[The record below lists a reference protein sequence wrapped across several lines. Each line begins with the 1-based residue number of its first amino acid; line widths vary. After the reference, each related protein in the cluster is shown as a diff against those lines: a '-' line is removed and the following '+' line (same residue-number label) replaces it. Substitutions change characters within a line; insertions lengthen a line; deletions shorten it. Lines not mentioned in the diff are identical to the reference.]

1 MALKI
6 TCPHCSRRHE
16 LKQPYPL
23 PGSELHCWCGRALAI
38 SYPPG
43 LMDRLR
49 SRGVRFAGDPLPV
62 DTSEDETVMEFDAR
76 KAMDAMESLPEP
88 EEEEDSEADAVPR
101 ESYSKPAPTAPLSD
115 RPPQDADPGPAPLSK
130 DDEGTEDYPRLW
142 DEKKSDENPTPVS
155 GPMQLPD
162 WDPGDAPA
170 PPLELEP
177 LSGSTGGLDGP
188 DPSAPPAEAPGDEEV
203 LPSAGPEAEAGE
215 STADMGAAAPK
226 HRTKGPL
233 RLPSGARL
241 RTWIKRAVL
250 AGTATAVLGVGG
262 VAGAFWW
269 YSRDLP
275 TLETLAT
282 YRPPT
287 VTLVEDKDGK
297 LLGEIY
303 EKRRY
308 VVPLEKIPKHVQNA
322 FIASED
328 AAFWEHAGIDYM
340 GIARAM
346 FRNVQEMAMAQGAS
360 TITQQVARNF
370 LLTSEKKL
378 ARKIREAI
386 LARRVESAFEKEHIL
401 YLYLNEIYLG
411 SGAYGVEAAARVY
424 FDKHVEDLT
433 LAEGAL
439 LAGLPQ
445 RPSDYSPHRNWEKA
459 RARQE
464 YVIGQMIR
472 KEFVTGDEGKTGLAE
487 EIRIVKT
494 RNPMRILAPYFT
506 EHVRRHL
513 VNTYGSERV
522 YNEGLIARTTCDL
535 ELQQVAQAAVTTGVE
550 EGDQNLGW
558 RGAEV
563 HLESAEAIKAHLD
576 KAETE
581 LREADRMRDP
591 VMRCDWASIGGEA
604 DGKSRDEKG
613 WDCTYG
619 APLRDT
625 SILDEDKRYEAVVLT
640 VDKKHV
646 VVGIGSH
653 KAMIPLSWTPWG
665 FEPNVERSWRYRKLD
680 DFNKALQV
688 GDVVEVLLVATDS
701 QEVKELKGYAP
712 TESGGPFA
720 AARLRQAPLLQGA
733 LLSVDLSTGATRSM
747 VGGVDIETSEFNRA
761 VQAQRQVGST
771 FKPIVY
777 ATAIASRKLTAGSI
791 LLDAPVIYNTL
802 EERLWK
808 PGNYGEEYLGNVSLR
823 KALALSINS
832 CTVRVLDQIGLDD
845 VYDLALAM
853 GITSHMEKDLS
864 MGLGSSSLTMLE
876 LLRAYTVFPTQG
888 QVVEPFFIESVS
900 DRDGN
905 VLEEHEMAPRREVL
919 EPPVAGI
926 MTWLLREVARSGT
939 AARTNRLGIHVA
951 GKTGTTNNFKDA
963 WFMGFTPDVITTTW
977 VGYDKPR
984 SMGVSSTGGRVSL
997 PIWME
1002 YMRAAYPKSLDRPFP
1017 IIPDVRWIPIDES
1030 TGRIT
1035 TGGRSMPFLEE
1046 TVPTG
1051 PAMELGQKSTEDL
1064 LNTDF

>member
-49 SRGVRFAGDPLPV
+49 TRGVRFAGDPLPV
-62 DTSEDETVMEFDAR
+62 DTSEDETVMDFDAR
-76 KAMDAMESLPEP
+76 KAMEALETLPEP
-88 EEEEDSEADAVPR
+88 EEDSEADAVPR
-101 ESYSKPAPTAPLSD
+101 ESYSEPAPTSPLPN
-115 RPPQDADPGPAPLSK
+115 RPNQDAASALTPLSK

-142 DEKKSDENPTPVS
+142 EKKPDQNPTPVS
-155 GPMQLPD
+155 GPMQLPE

-170 PPLELEP
+170 PPLEIEP
-177 LSGSTGGLDGP
+177 FPESTGGLEGP
-188 DPSAPPAEAPGDEEV
+188 EPTAPPAKKPLDEEEAP
-203 LPSAGPEAEAGE
+203 PAGPEAEGGE
-215 STADMGAAAPK
+215 STADMGAAAPRY
-226 HRTKGPL
+226 RTRGPFQF
-233 RLPSGARL
+233 PTKEKL
-241 RTWIKRAVL
+241 RTWIKRGLL
-250 AGTATAVLGVGG
+250 AGTVACVLGVCG
-262 VAGAFWW
+262 VVGAFWW

-275 TLETLAT
+275 TLETLET

-386 LARRVESAFEKEHIL
+386 LARRVEGAFEKEHIL

-535 ELQQVAQAAVTTGVE
+535 ELQQVAQTAVTTGVE
-550 EGDQNLGW
+550 TGDQNLGW

-563 HLESAEAIKAHLD
+563 HLESAEAIAAHLA
-576 KAETE
+576 KAEKE

-604 DGKSRDEKG
+604 DGESRDKKG

-619 APLRDT
+619 APLRDK

-646 VVGIGSH
+646 IVGIGSH

-665 FEPNVERSWRYRKLD
+665 FEPNVKRSWRYRKLD

-688 GDVVEVLLVATDS
+688 GDVVEVLLVAKDS

-733 LLSVDLSTGATRSM
+733 LLSVDLSSGATRSM

-761 VQAQRQVGST
+761 VQALRQVGST

-791 LLDAPVIYNTL
+791 LLDAPLIYNTL

-808 PGNYGEEYLGNVSLR
+808 PGNYGEEYLGNISLR
-823 KALALSINS
+823 KALALSRNV
-832 CTVRVLDQIGLDD
+832 CTVRVLDQVGLDD
-845 VYDLALAM
+845 VYDMALSM

-888 QVVEPFFIESVS
+888 QVVEPYFIESVS

-905 VLEEHEMAPRREVL
+905 VLEEHETVPRREVL

-926 MTWLLREVARSGT
+926 MTWLLREVALSGT

-951 GKTGTTNNFKDA
+951 GKTGTTNDFKDA

-984 SMGVSSTGGRVSL
+984 SMGVSSTGGRISL

-1017 IIPDVRWIPIDES
+1017 IIPKVSWIPIDES

-1035 TGGRSMPFLEE
+1035 TGGRSMPFLLE

-1064 LNTDF
+1064 LITDF

>member
-49 SRGVRFAGDPLPV
+49 TRGVRFAGDPLPV
-62 DTSEDETVMEFDAR
+62 DTSDDETVMDFDAR
-76 KAMDAMESLPEP
+76 KAMDAMDALPEP

-101 ESYSKPAPTAPLSD
+101 ESFSEPAPTAPLPD
-115 RPPQDADPGPAPLSK
+115 RPQQDAGPRPTPPSK

-142 DEKKSDENPTPVS
+142 DEKKPDQDPLPVS

-162 WDPGDAPA
+162 WDPGDAPP
-170 PPLELEP
+170 PPLEIEQLP
-177 LSGSTGGLDGP
+177 GSTGRLEVP
-188 DPSAPPAEAPGDEEV
+188 DLSAPLAEMPTEEGEAPPA
-203 LPSAGPEAEAGE
+203 GPEVEGGE

-226 HRTKGPL
+226 RRTRGPFQ
-233 RLPSGARL
+233 LPSGERL
-241 RTWIKRAVL
+241 RTWIKRGIL
-250 AGTATAVLGVGG
+250 AGTAATVLGVGG

-386 LARRVESAFEKEHIL
+386 LARRVEGAFEKEHIL

-513 VNTYGSERV
+513 VDNYGSERV

-535 ELQQVAQAAVTTGVE
+535 ELQQVAQGAVTTGVE
-550 EGDQNLGW
+550 TGDQNLGW

-563 HLESAEAIKAHLD
+563 HLESPEAITAHLT

-591 VMRCDWASIGGEA
+591 VMRCEWASIGGEA
-604 DGKSRDEKG
+604 DGESRDKKG

-646 VVGIGSH
+646 IVGIGSH

-665 FEPNVERSWRYRKLD
+665 FEPNVQRSWRYRKLD
-680 DFNKALQV
+680 DFNEALQV
-688 GDVVEVLLVATDS
+688 GDVVEVLLVAKDS

-712 TESGGPFA
+712 TETDGPYA

-733 LLSVDLSTGATRSM
+733 LLSMDLATGATRSM

-777 ATAIASRKLTAGSI
+777 ATAIASRKLTAGTI
-791 LLDAPVIYNTL
+791 LLDAPLIYNTL

-808 PGNYGEEYLGNVSLR
+808 PGNYGEEYLGHISLR
-823 KALALSINS
+823 KALALSRNV

-845 VYDLALAM
+845 VYDMALSM

-888 QVVEPFFIESVS
+888 QVVEPYFIESVS

-905 VLEEHEMAPRREVL
+905 VLEEHEMVPRREVL

-926 MTWLLREVARSGT
+926 MTWLLREVALSGT
-939 AARTNRLGIHVA
+939 AARTNRLGVHVG
-951 GKTGTTNNFKDA
+951 GKTGTTNDFKDA

-1017 IIPDVRWIPIDES
+1017 IIPAVSWIPIDES

-1035 TGGRSMPFLEE
+1035 TGGRSMPFLVE

-1051 PAMELGQKSTEDL
+1051 PALELGQKSTEDL

>member
-62 DTSEDETVMEFDAR
+62 DASEDETVMDFDAR
-76 KAMDAMESLPEP
+76 KAMEAMDPLPEP

-101 ESYSKPAPTAPLSD
+101 ESYSEPAPTAPLPD
-115 RPPQDADPGPAPLSK
+115 RPQQDAARTSAPLAK

-142 DEKKSDENPTPVS
+142 DEKKPDQNPVPVS

-162 WDPGDAPA
+162 WDPGDTPP

-177 LSGSTGGLDGP
+177 LPGSTGGLAGP
-188 DPSAPPAEAPGDEEV
+188 DPSKPPAESPGEERGF
-203 LPSAGPEAEAGE
+203 LPAGPEAEGGE

-226 HRTKGPL
+226 HRTRGPFQ
-233 RLPSGARL
+233 LPSGEKL
-241 RTWIKRAVL
+241 RTWIKRGLL
-250 AGTATAVLGVGG
+250 AGTAACVLGVSG

-340 GIARAM
+340 GIARAL

-386 LARRVESAFEKEHIL
+386 LARRVEAAFEKEHIL

-424 FDKHVEDLT
+424 FEKHVEDLT

-472 KEFVTGDEGKTGLAE
+472 KEFVTGDEGKTGLGE

-535 ELQQVAQAAVTTGVE
+535 ELQQVAQAAVTSGVE
-550 EGDQNLGW
+550 TGDQNLGW

-563 HLESAEAIKAHLD
+563 NLESAEAIKAHLD

-581 LREADRMRDP
+581 MREADRMRDP

-604 DGKSRDEKG
+604 DGESRDKKG

-619 APLRDT
+619 APLRDK

-646 VVGIGSH
+646 IVGIGSH
-653 KAMIPLSWTPWG
+653 KAMIPLSWTSWG
-665 FEPNVERSWRYRKLD
+665 FEPNVKRSWRYRKLD

-688 GDVVEVLLVATDS
+688 GDVVEVLLVAKDS
-701 QEVKELKGYAP
+701 QEVKELEDYAP
-712 TESGGPFA
+712 AETGGPYA

-733 LLSVDLSTGATRSM
+733 LLSVDLSSGATRSM

-791 LLDAPVIYNTL
+791 LLDAPVTYNTL
-802 EERLWK
+802 KERLWK
-808 PGNYGEEYLGNVSLR
+808 PGNYAEKYLGNVSLR

-832 CTVRVLDQIGLDD
+832 CTIRVLDQIGLDA
-845 VYDLALAM
+845 VYDMAIAM

-888 QVVEPFFIESVS
+888 QVVEPYFIESVS

-919 EPPVAGI
+919 EPSVAGI
-926 MTWLLREVARSGT
+926 MTWLLREVALSGT
-939 AARTNRLGIHVA
+939 AARTNRLGVHVG
-951 GKTGTTNNFKDA
+951 GKTGTTNDHKDA

-984 SMGVSSTGGRVSL
+984 NMGVSSTGGRVSL

-1017 IIPDVRWIPIDES
+1017 IIPDVSWIPIDES

-1035 TGGRSMPFLEE
+1035 TGGRSMPFLQE

-1064 LNTDF
+1064 LITDF

>member
-1 MALKI
+1 
-6 TCPHCSRRHE
+6 
-16 LKQPYPL
+16 
-23 PGSELHCWCGRALAI
+23 
-38 SYPPG
+38 
-43 LMDRLR
+43 
-49 SRGVRFAGDPLPV
+49 
-62 DTSEDETVMEFDAR
+62 
-76 KAMDAMESLPEP
+76 
-88 EEEEDSEADAVPR
+88 
-101 ESYSKPAPTAPLSD
+101 
-115 RPPQDADPGPAPLSK
+115 
-130 DDEGTEDYPRLW
+130 
-142 DEKKSDENPTPVS
+142 
-155 GPMQLPD
+155 
-162 WDPGDAPA
+162 
-170 PPLELEP
+170 
-177 LSGSTGGLDGP
+177 
-188 DPSAPPAEAPGDEEV
+188 
-203 LPSAGPEAEAGE
+203 
-215 STADMGAAAPK
+215 MGAAAPK
-226 HRTKGPL
+226 HRKRGPL
-233 RLPSGARL
+233 PFPTGENL
-241 RTWIKRAVL
+241 RTWIKRGLL
-250 AGTATAVLGVGG
+250 AGAAASLLGVGG

-386 LARRVESAFEKEHIL
+386 LARRVEGAFEKEHIL

-424 FDKHVEDLT
+424 FDKHVEELT

-472 KEFVTGDEGKTGLAE
+472 KEFITGDEGKTGLGE

-513 VNTYGSERV
+513 VDTYGSDRV

-535 ELQQVAQAAVTTGVE
+535 DLQQVAQAAVTDGVE
-550 EGDQNLGW
+550 TGDQNLGW

-563 HLESAEAIKAHLD
+563 HLESEAAIAAHLK
-576 KAETE
+576 KAEEE

-604 DGKSRDEKG
+604 DGESRDEKG

-625 SILDEDKRYEAVVLT
+625 SILDEDRRYESVVLS
-640 VDKKHV
+640 VDKKHAI
-646 VVGIGSH
+646 VGIGSH

-665 FEPNVERSWRYRKLD
+665 FEPNIERSWRYRKLD

-688 GDVVEVLLVATDS
+688 GDVVEVLLVAKDS
-701 QEVKELKGYAP
+701 QDVNELKGYAP
-712 TESGGPFA
+712 AETGGPYA

-733 LLSVDLSTGATRSM
+733 LLSMDLSTGATRSM
-747 VGGVDIETSEFNRA
+747 VGGVDIETSEFNRT

-777 ATAIASRKLTAGSI
+777 ATAIASQKLTAGSI
-791 LLDAPVIYNTL
+791 LLDAPLIYNTL

-808 PGNYGEEYLGNVSLR
+808 PGNYGEEYLGHISLR
-823 KALALSINS
+823 KALALSRNV

-845 VYDLALAM
+845 VYDLALSM

-888 QVVEPFFIESVS
+888 QVVEPYFIESVS

-905 VLEEHEMAPRREVL
+905 VLEEHEMVPRREVL
-919 EPPVAGI
+919 EPAVAGI
-926 MTWLLREVARSGT
+926 MTWLLREVALSGT

-951 GKTGTTNNFKDA
+951 GKTGTTNDFKDA

-1002 YMRAAYPKSLDRPFP
+1002 YMKAAYPKSLDRPFP
-1017 IIPDVRWIPIDES
+1017 IIPDVSWIPIDES
-1030 TGRIT
+1030 TGRVT

-1051 PAMELGQKSTEDL
+1051 PAMEMGQKSTEDL